1 MDEIDIEMDRILT
14 DKGIKEANE
23 VHEKFERL
31 CSDEEETAPGQSS
44 PVFDGKW
51 VKVGLIVVTLTM
63 VILFIALGATSG
75 GHHVIPH
82 LSGWTK

>member
-31 CSDEEETAPGQSS
+31 CSDEEEAAPGHSH

-51 VKVGLIVVTLTM
+51 VKVGIVVVVLAM
-63 VILFIALGATSG
+63 AILFIALSATSG
-75 GHHVIPH
+75 GQHVIPH